1 MLVWPPTPCR
11 DSPAHSSPCPA
22 PPDAAMAGLMQA
34 QRVGSSAFQ
43 GTAVMMRPVRVAQPF
58 RPAVVPVVAAK
69 TLQGKVLSTDM
80 TKTAVS
86 SEHRRAC
93 PQNCLTRCGLLRGA
107 GECWTP
113 GHLSPV
119 ATVAAGRRGAAAC
132 PPLLAA
138 AQRRLSTWATG
149 AQQGIPFAA
158 GGQRLGAEALRGG
171 ASRCTCGPGSGAAA
185 GGGTRVLPVWQR
197 RAGCSWPGWGG
208 PGQKARGHVCHACA
222 RLWSIGA
229 PCRPP
234 PTSPPPHPPSHPAGG
249 GGGDLLGAP
258 PLQEAQPPVQEV
270 HVPRRGG
277 AVPSGGPGDHR
288 AQPAGVQVEEVCG
301 GEHRPAAA
309 VTC

>member
-1 MLVWPPTPCR
+1 
-11 DSPAHSSPCPA
+11 
-22 PPDAAMAGLMQA
+22 MAGLMQA

-93 PQNCLTRCGLLRGA
+93 PQNCLMRCGLLRGA

-171 ASRCTCGPGSGAAA
+171 AGRCTCGPGSGAAA
-185 GGGTRVLPVWQR
+185 GGGTGVLPVWQR

-234 PTSPPPHPPSHPAGG
+234 PPPPPPIPLPTLQVVAVETYSVHPRYKKRSRQYKKYMCHDEAEQCQV
-249 GGGDLLGAP
+249 GDLVTIAP
-258 PLQEAQPPVQEV
+258 SRPVSKSKKFVVESID
-270 HVPRRGG
+270 RR
-277 AVPSGGPGDHR
+277 
-288 AQPAGVQVEEVCG
+288 QQ
-301 GEHRPAAA
+301 
-309 VTC
+309 